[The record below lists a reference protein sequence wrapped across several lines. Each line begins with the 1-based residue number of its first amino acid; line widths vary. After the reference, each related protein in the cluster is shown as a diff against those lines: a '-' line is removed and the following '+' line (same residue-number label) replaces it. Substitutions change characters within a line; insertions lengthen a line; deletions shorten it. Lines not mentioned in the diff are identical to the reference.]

1 MTYNI
6 ARILIVFEFLLVVY
20 TVIKEKSKLI
30 EINKLTASLI
40 LIFFLTQGFSIVFSF
55 NVQTFLFV
63 YKDLVFA
70 LLLFLVAIHV
80 VNKNNINFFLKI
92 FIIASSIY
100 LLFQIITYLFPNI
113 TYSILQPLFYDRYWQ
128 FFDFQFNRNKYFGD
142 AFDEVTVAFALFY
155 LFRSKF
161 SIKTIFLIFFLGAVI
176 FITIASYWIT
186 KVIMLVFGMIAGIV
200 LFRNKLKK
208 WIGVLITF
216 VIILLFA
223 SNIVSVYVTGKNVID
238 RITLSRISE
247 EDNAKSVNRVEAW
260 RQAGEMGISSPFSG
274 IGLGNYYDYLPQRNK
289 IFNRNSSSLLLG
301 NFIVID
307 DPHNLFFSTFAA
319 SGFIGL
325 FALIALCARFL
336 ISDIVYIRNGQLIVK
351 SVIVAFWS
359 LTLFSLLNPWMYFSY
374 QTFYWLL
381 RGFIE
386 KFESKK

>member
-1 MTYNI
+1 MNIYFKNRSVEKLHIILLTVVIFIIRLPPVYIFPIKGAFFMTYNI

-155 LFRSKF
+155 L
-161 SIKTIFLIFFLGAVI
+161 
-176 FITIASYWIT
+176 
-186 KVIMLVFGMIAGIV
+186 
-200 LFRNKLKK
+200 
-208 WIGVLITF
+208 
-216 VIILLFA
+216 
-223 SNIVSVYVTGKNVID
+223 D
-238 RITLSRISE
+238 R
-247 EDNAKSVNRVEAW
+247 KSVV
-260 RQAGEMGISSPFSG
+260 
-274 IGLGNYYDYLPQRNK
+274 
-289 IFNRNSSSLLLG
+289 
-301 NFIVID
+301 
-307 DPHNLFFSTFAA
+307 
-319 SGFIGL
+319 
-325 FALIALCARFL
+325 
-336 ISDIVYIRNGQLIVK
+336 
-351 SVIVAFWS
+351 
-359 LTLFSLLNPWMYFSY
+359 
-374 QTFYWLL
+374 
-381 RGFIE
+381 
-386 KFESKK
+386 